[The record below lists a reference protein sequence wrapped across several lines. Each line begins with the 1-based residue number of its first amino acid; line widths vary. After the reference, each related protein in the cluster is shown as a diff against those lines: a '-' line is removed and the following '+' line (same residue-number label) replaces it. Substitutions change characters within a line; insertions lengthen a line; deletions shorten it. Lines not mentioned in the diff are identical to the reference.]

1 MSKYGSRKVI
11 RDGMKFDSVNEY
23 RRFLEL
29 SLLEKAGA
37 ISNLER
43 QVKFNLLPA
52 QYVTDKKDG
61 KIKTKCVERKCSY
74 VADFVY
80 IQNGE
85 KVVEDAKGYRTEAY
99 RIKRKMMLYFH
110 GIRIKET

>member
-1 MSKYGSRKVI
+1 MSKYGNRKVV
-11 RDGMKFDSVNEY
+11 RNGLSFDSGKEH
-23 RRFLEL
+23 RRFVEL

-43 QVKFNLLPA
+43 QVKFDLLPA

-61 KIKTKCVERKCSY
+61 KIKTRCVERKCSY

>member
-1 MSKYGSRKVI
+1 M
-11 RDGMKFDSVNEY
+11 
-23 RRFLEL
+23 

-43 QVKFNLLPA
+43 QVRFDLLPA

-80 IQNGE
+80 YQNGVR
-85 KVVEDAKGYRTEAY
+85 VVEDTKGYKTEAY
-99 RIKRKMMLYFH
+99 RIKRKLMLYIH
-110 GIRIKET
+110 GIKIKEI